1 MSGIGRVR
9 HQLQRPWGVALAV
22 TCGALLFAGCGSRL
36 SDSALAN
43 AAHKPIYNGSGAGTS
58 SGTGGAG
65 TGAQALGTSSAPCSS
80 ASTTTTTKPASTTT
94 KPDKSAS
101 KSTAT
106 TTTTTTTAP
115 CSTSALASGPVGGGS
130 SSGGAAA
137 GASGTAGHATTG
149 AAATGGSAG
158 GGAAS
163 SGSTIAL
170 GNVGTYSGVIGAVF
184 SGAQQ
189 TMGVWQAYVN
199 SHGGLN
205 GHPVHVYIEDDGSD
219 PSTNVSDV
227 EQEVTQDHVIAFV
240 GNLMPLTVQASVP
253 YLQQQDIPVIGGDA
267 SSATWWQSPV
277 LFPQGS
283 SDIGSDQAVFTI
295 KAAAAKGYTKMGVVY
310 CVEDP
315 TCSNGIQS
323 LIQPGGGSQAGVT
336 TVYSSSISITQP
348 DFTAQCLDAKQAG
361 ATFIYFAG
369 DGDSLMRMAND
380 CAAQGYKPLYVGDS
394 IAITAN
400 LASNANLNGLLAGQ
414 TNFPWVDSYTPAQ
427 AAYQQAVKQYDP
439 QLASSATT
447 AAEWSAGMLAVAA
460 DKNLTATP
468 TSAEFF
474 QGLWSI
480 KDNNLGGL
488 APPLTFTQG
497 GNATPSNCFFLMTLQ
512 NGQFVDLQNGN
523 TTCVS

>member
-1 MSGIGRVR
+1 MAEPPKPHR
-9 HQLQRPWGVALAV
+9 AV
-22 TCGALLFAGCGSRL
+22 SRASATNYNARAESLSRWPASRCSSPGAAVDCPT
-36 SDSALAN
+36 SALAH
-43 AAHKPIYNGSGAGTS
+43 AADKPIYTGSGVGTS
-58 SGTGGAG
+58 SGTGGVG
-65 TGAQALGTSSAPCSS
+65 TGAQALGSSGAPCSS
-80 ASTTTTTKPASTTT
+80 ATTTTTTKPAATTTT
-94 KPDKSAS
+94 KPSKSGA

-106 TTTTTTTAP
+106 TSTTTTTAP

-130 SSGGAAA
+130 AGGGTAGAA
-137 GASGTAGHATTG
+137 GGTAGHATTG

-158 GGAAS
+158 GAASS

-219 PSTNVSDV
+219 PSTSVSDV

-253 YLQQQDIPVIGGDA
+253 YLQQQNIPVIGGDA

-277 LFPQGS
+277 LFPQGA
-283 SDIGSDQAVFTI
+283 SDLGSDQAVFTI

-315 TCSNGIQS
+315 TCSDGIQS

-427 AAYQQAVKQYDP
+427 AAYQQAVKHVRPRASPARQP
-439 QLASSATT
+439 QRRNGRQGCWPSRQTRTSPPPRRRPSSSRASGASRTT
-447 AAEWSAGMLAVAA
+447 TSVA
-460 DKNLTATP
+460 
-468 TSAEFF
+468 S
-474 QGLWSI
+474 
-480 KDNNLGGL
+480 
-488 APPLTFTQG
+488 PPR
-497 GNATPSNCFFLMTLQ
+497 
-512 NGQFVDLQNGN
+512 
-523 TTCVS
+523 

>member
-1 MSGIGRVR
+1 
-9 HQLQRPWGVALAV
+9 VACV
-22 TCGALLFAGCGSRL
+22 ALLFAGCGSRL
-36 SDSALAN
+36 SNSALAD

-58 SGTGGAG
+58 SNAGGVG
-65 TGAQALGTSSAPCSS
+65 SGAQALGTGSAPCSS
-80 ASTTTTTKPASTTT
+80 ASTTTSTKPTTT
-94 KPDKSAS
+94 TTAKPAKSGAT
-101 KSTAT
+101 STST
-106 TTTTTTTAP
+106 TTTTTP
-115 CSTSALASGPVGGGS
+115 CSTSALASGPVGGGGT
-130 SSGGAAA
+130 SGVAAA
-137 GASGTAGHATTG
+137 ATGTAGRATTG

-158 GGAAS
+158 GAASS

-219 PSTNVSDV
+219 PSTSVSDV

-253 YLQQQDIPVIGGDA
+253 YLQQQNIPVIGGDA

-283 SDIGSDQAVFTI
+283 SDLGSDQAVFTI
-295 KAAAAKGYTKMGVVY
+295 KAAAAKGYTKMGLVY

-400 LASNANLNGLLAGQ
+400 LETNANLNGLLAGQ

-439 QLASSATT
+439 QLAGSATT

-460 DKNLTATP
+460 DKDLTATP

-488 APPLTFTQG
+488 APPLTFNQG
-497 GNATPSNCFFLMTLQ
+497 GDATPSNCFFLMTLQ